1 MNRAQTKRQKV
12 WREQR
17 GKGEEGRGEEKK
29 NKREDRGRK
38 KECKSWGGEK
48 AVTTG
53 LLRDDSYKLVHF
65 VCVCVCESACV
76 CVCVCVCVCACVLE
90 HSCLK
95 VSMRRW
101 TFMVVPVIMIR
112 DRWLVHLASGGV
124 CV

>member
-53 LLRDDSYKLVHF
+53 LLRDDSYKLVSF
-65 VCVCVCESACV
+65 SACV
-76 CVCVCVCVCACVLE
+76 CLTVCMCVRVCAC
-90 HSCLK
+90 
-95 VSMRRW
+95 
-101 TFMVVPVIMIR
+101 F
-112 DRWLVHLASGGV
+112 
-124 CV
+124 